1 MRNIGGK
8 LSVHPLWAT
17 KHKYK
22 GTELRLI
29 NGKYYLYEV
38 SSKWDPQKKR
48 AKKISGRILGRIT
61 KKDGFV
67 ESEKTK
73 LRKNQLKILSLS
85 TKEYGLTAFIQSHL
99 SEYEVLL
106 KKHFPGYWEIIL
118 ILTYGR
124 FAHKSA
130 MKNME
135 FHYLHSYLS
144 EIYPNVSI
152 SSKKLSYI
160 LREIGAKRENIT
172 DFFNEFSTANDNIIF
187 DGTDLLSSSKKMDI
201 TKFSKS
207 KKGTYDS
214 LLNIMFVFSVGLQLP
229 IYYRISA
236 GNIKDIKA
244 FKLSL
249 KESNIK
255 NAVIIADK
263 GFYSITNINELN
275 AESLHFIIPL
285 RRNNKHICY
294 NKIENSNK
302 KSFDGYFKYNKRIIW
317 FYSIEIE
324 SEKITVF
331 LDDEL
336 KTEETKDY
344 LNRVDVFPEKYDLE
358 TFHKKQKAF
367 GTITLMHNTN
377 KKPNE
382 LYIDYKSRGQVEEM
396 IDVLKNV
403 VKSDKSYMQN
413 ELALEAW
420 MFINYIALHWYYKI
434 MNLLKKHELNNKYS
448 PMDLVDFLKEI
459 RKVKINNNWYNSEI
473 TKKTSDLLENIGV
486 HIT

>member
-1 MRNIGGK
+1 M
-8 LSVHPLWAT
+8 SVHPKWAT

-29 NGKYYLYEV
+29 NGRYYLYEV
-38 SSKWDPQKKR
+38 SSKWDPEKKR

-61 KKDGFV
+61 KEDGFI

-73 LRKNQLKILSLS
+73 LRRNQLKIQSLS

-99 SEYEVLL
+99 SEYEILL
-106 KKHFPGYWEIIL
+106 KKHFPDYWEIIMT
-118 ILTYGR
+118 LTYGR

-130 MKNME
+130 MKNMK

-144 EIYPNVSI
+144 EIYPNISI
-152 SSKKLSYI
+152 DSKQLSYI
-160 LREIGAKRENIT
+160 LREIGAKRNNIT
-172 DFFNEFSTANDNIIF
+172 DFFNEFSKANDNIIF
-187 DGTDLLSSSKKMDI
+187 DGTDLLSSSKKMSI
-201 TKFSKS
+201 AKLSKN

-255 NAVIIADK
+255 DAVIIADK
-263 GFYSITNINELN
+263 GFYSITNIKELN
-275 AESLHFIIPL
+275 AGNLKFIIPL
-285 RRNNKHICY
+285 RRNNKFICY
-294 NKIENSNK
+294 DKTEVSNK
-302 KSFDGYFKYNKRIIW
+302 KEFDGYFKYNKRIIW
-317 FYSIEIE
+317 YYSAEIE
-324 SEKITVF
+324 AGKITIF
-331 LDDEL
+331 LDEEL
-336 KTEETKDY
+336 KAEETKDY
-344 LNRVDVFPEKYDLE
+344 LSRIDILPDKYDLE
-358 TFHKKQKAF
+358 TFYKKQKSF
-367 GTITLMHNTN
+367 GTITLMHNTD
-377 KKPNE
+377 KTPNE
-382 LYIDYKSRGQVEEM
+382 LYVDYKSRGQVEGM
-396 IDVLKNV
+396 IDVLKNIV
-403 VKSDKSYMQN
+403 ESDKSYMQN
-413 ELALEAW
+413 EQALEAW

-434 MNLLKKHELNNKYS
+434 IALLKKNKLNNKFS
-448 PMDLVDFLKEI
+448 PMDLVEFLKEI

-473 TKKTSDLLENIGV
+473 TKKTADLLDTLNI